1 MKKNFLLCL
10 LFIGCA
16 LVLCAVR
23 LRRHAQ
29 TDMYNAKSYF
39 SDNLWKKMVGS
50 YSWLGSARIIRT
62 GNLILLTPSETNR
75 ACLFILPTASPFNP
89 MIIVE
94 DNVFT
99 NASRG
104 VIQKITLID
113 SMHKMVEVDSKA
125 MAGVFDY
132 YLVTT
137 ADGASYDDQY
147 FSGTFNFR
155 FGPSEKEI
163 MYSNSWHSYHFKG
176 SNCVLEMEGGGQKTL
191 TPGELDSLLRKRS
204 FE

>member
-62 GNLILLTPSETNR
+62 GNLILLTP
-75 ACLFILPTASPFNP
+75 
-89 MIIVE
+89 
-94 DNVFT
+94 
-99 NASRG
+99 SRG